1 MQALSLPTTNISL
14 PKISLTRNDDH
25 PKGRHYRLNGTRD
38 QYPSVSTTI
47 DTFKDRGWWYG
58 WKNRLTKELGSES
71 LALKEMKRVG
81 NVASSRGTAGHL
93 LIENSLSNIPQEI
106 PEYLKP
112 WWNQVNQF
120 LNKSVVSPIALEY
133 QIYWSAVLDEDGNR
147 CDGDHG
153 KLCGFAGT
161 LDCLATVNLT
171 TLGLE
176 GSSENMLL
184 DWKFFEKPKDPKYM
198 IGYGLQGAAY
208 IAGLNLHDIC
218 DWNLNLN
225 INKFL
230 LVCSY
235 PGGLQ
240 LQYFSPDD
248 LRFYWG
254 AFKKMIAAYHY
265 DLPFNWKAFEKAAK
279 KNYLGT
285 ELMLIS

>member
-1 MQALSLPTTNISL
+1 MMQALSLPTSAIEL
-14 PKISLTRNDDH
+14 PKIQLTRNDDH
-25 PKGRHYRLNGTRD
+25 PKGRHYRVQKTKES
-38 QYPSVSTTI
+38 YPSVNTTI
-47 DTFKDRGWWYG
+47 DAFKDKYG
-58 WKNRLTKELGSES
+58 LIAWRN
-71 LALKEMKRVG
+71 RVG
-81 NVASSRGTAGHL
+81 AEEANRISKVATDRGTAGHL
-93 LIENSLSNIPQEI
+93 LIENFLQDIPQEI
-106 PEYLKP
+106 PEYLEP
-112 WWNQVNQF
+112 WWNHVNVF
-120 LNKSVVSPIALEY
+120 LRNSVVAPIALEY
-133 QIYWSAVLDEDGNR
+133 QIYWSALLDEEGNR

-161 LDCLATVNLT
+161 LDCLATVDLT

-176 GSSENMLL
+176 GTSENMLL

-230 LVCSY
+230 LVCSH

-240 LQYFSPDD
+240 LQYFSPED

-254 AFKKMIAAYHY
+254 EFKKMVAAYHY
-265 DLPFNWKAFEKAAK
+265 DLPFNWKAFEKTAK

-285 ELMLIS
+285 QLTLTI